1 MIDEKQGLLARRS
14 LVYLGFSEAQIKK
27 SKEKYVLVENVDQ
40 DMADMAIKLIDDA
53 LKSSEA
59 KERQISFKLKF

>member
-27 SKEKYVLVENVDQ
+27 LKEKYVLVENVDQ
-40 DMADMAIKLIDDA
+40 DMAIKLIDDA